1 MAATESSMNLIFGAI
16 NIQKWAD
23 VDNDE
28 DPTKIAARIAW
39 ALTQAT
45 ARVDS
50 MLSTGRYSNYLDDPL
65 IEDVVARLAGVLL
78 YDSRG
83 ITDAEDNENPVSK
96 HQSYVDTTLRRI
108 QSGALK
114 LTTATLAYTNIPGV
128 VNFD

>member
-1 MAATESSMNLIFGAI
+1 MAATESSMNLIFGAN

-28 DPTKIAARIAW
+28 DAIKIAARIAW

-45 ARVDS
+45 TRVDA
-50 MLSTGRYSNYLDDPL
+50 MLSTGRYTSYLDDPL
-65 IEDVVARLAGVLL
+65 VEDLVARLAGVLL

-83 ITDAEDNENPVSK
+83 ITDAEDDENPVSK
-96 HQSYVDTTLRRI
+96 HQAYVDTTLRRI
-108 QSGALK
+108 QSGTLK
-114 LTTATLAYTNIPGV
+114 LSTATLAYTNTPGV